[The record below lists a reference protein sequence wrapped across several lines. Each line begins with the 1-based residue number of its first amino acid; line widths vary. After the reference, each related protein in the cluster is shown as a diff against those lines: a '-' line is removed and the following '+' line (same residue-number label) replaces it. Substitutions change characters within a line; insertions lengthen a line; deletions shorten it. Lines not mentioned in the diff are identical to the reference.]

1 MTSLKPYLLRSI
13 YEWIVDNDLTPHL
26 LVDAENS
33 SAVLPQQFIEDG
45 KIILNIRPQ
54 AIQGLILGNTDIQFS
69 ARFSG
74 KPMNIVAPIAAIMA
88 IYAKENGKG
97 MIFDQEDE
105 EPENTP
111 PENKPPTRPA
121 LRVVK

>member
-1 MTSLKPYLLRSI
+1 MTSLKPYLIRSI

>member
-1 MTSLKPYLLRSI
+1 
-13 YEWIVDNDLTPHL
+13 
-26 LVDAENS
+26 
-33 SAVLPQQFIEDG
+33 
-45 KIILNIRPQ
+45 
-54 AIQGLILGNTDIQFS
+54 
-69 ARFSG
+69 
-74 KPMNIVAPIAAIMA
+74 
-88 IYAKENGKG
+88 